1 MELAYLVYTALF
13 VVTLFFAYAGIK
25 KSGNLHKIHKVTSR
39 KTWIFWGIAIVFYT
53 IILGLRKN
61 VGIDY
66 ISYKEMFEN
75 IHLFTKVDVICFLF
89 AGIVKNYHYN
99 YFIALLSFVPICF
112 IFLFFKDK
120 IKFLVLFLF
129 FYFTWGTMFDSLNI
143 MRQMAACTIIVYA
156 VTKYLDKDYVK
167 FIIFSI
173 LALCFHRSSLFVLPF
188 IFLFRFDFTK
198 SRRIVMCLLI
208 LSFVFG
214 QNIYNQFLFP
224 VLNKFFTA
232 VDVLSSYSIYL
243 ENFDLY
249 SERGLILVEGGTGL
263 FNIFNLFVVI
273 YAVFFSEILKEKYK
287 QYNFN
292 LYYNFMIVGTVCYNI
307 FRYNEMLNR
316 MCDYFLYFELIVFAM
331 LFYYLLFVQKNRN
344 FIFLCVG
351 IMLFGIINYY
361 YQIYMCSQ
369 DIAPFRF
376 IL

>member
-1 MELAYLVYTALF
+1 MELAYLVYTVIF

-25 KSGNLHKIHKVTSR
+25 RNDNFHKITSR
-39 KTWIFWGIAIVFYT
+39 KTWFFWGIAIAFYT
-53 IILGLRKN
+53 VILGLRKD

-66 ISYKEMFEN
+66 VTYKGMFEV
-75 IHLFTKVDVICFLF
+75 IDAFTKTDVIYFLFT
-89 AGIVKNYHYN
+89 GIVKNYHYN
-99 YFIALLSFVPICF
+99 YFIALLAFVPICF
-112 IFLFFKDK
+112 VFLFFKDK
-120 IKFLVLFLF
+120 IKFLMLFLF
-129 FYFTWGTMFDSLNI
+129 FYFTWGIMFDSLNI
-143 MRQMAACTIIVYA
+143 MRQIAACTIIVYA

-167 FIIFSI
+167 FIIFTI
-173 LALCFHRSSLFVLPF
+173 LALCFHRSSLSVLPF

-198 SRRIVMCLLI
+198 SRRIILCLLVF
-208 LSFVFG
+208 SFVFG

-224 VLNKFFTA
+224 VLNKFFIA
-232 VDVLSSYSIYL
+232 VDVSSGYSIYL

-249 SERGLILVEGGTGL
+249 SERGLILVESGTGL

-287 QYNFN
+287 RYNFN

-307 FRYNEMLNR
+307 FRYHEMLNR
-316 MCDYFLYFELIVFAM
+316 MCYYFMYFRLIVFAV
-331 LFYYLLFVQKNRN
+331 LFYYLLFVQENTTFKL
-344 FIFLCVG
+344 LCVG
-351 IMLFGIINYY
+351 IMLFGVVNYY